1 MNRVTIGQRVQRVS
15 ASVNLENPTNEM
27 GKSNVSAWAT
37 VVYVH
42 PAGRFHM
49 VEFDGGLRESFAGA
63 TE

>member
-1 MNRVTIGQRVQRVS
+1 MANLQVGQRVQRVS
-15 ASVNLENPTNEM
+15 GAVNLKNPTNEV

-63 TE
+63 AE